1 MIGRN
6 YFLIFFFFGI
16 LFTGCKSDSEQPES
30 IETEPIVFTKEAELY
45 LIKPEGDTIQ
55 KIDIELADDDYER
68 ETGLMYRE
76 SMEEHQGML
85 FVYDIES
92 PRIFYMKNTYFP
104 LDLIFYNSDS
114 TAVSF
119 QENAQPLNEDH
130 LRSGEAAQYVLEI
143 NAGLVERWNIEE
155 GDTFSIVKTE
165 E

>member
-6 YFLIFFFFGI
+6 SFVILFFFGI
-16 LFTGCKSDSEQPES
+16 LCTGCKSESEEPES

-55 KIDIELADDDYER
+55 KIDIEIADNDYER

-76 SMEEHQGML
+76 SMEENQGML
-85 FVYDIES
+85 FVYDTQS
-92 PRIFYMKNTYFP
+92 PRSFYMKNTYFP

-130 LRSGEAAQYVLEI
+130 LRSGEAAQFILEL
-143 NAGLVERWNIEE
+143 NAGLVENWNIEE
-155 GDTFSIVKTE
+155 GDTFSVVTIE